1 MGGKVKKNRR
11 LGLSID
17 GNQAT
22 LVESD
27 SNGTPPTVIHVAP
40 LTLNPGATKEN
51 AAHLHALL
59 KEKKVFAKSVNVCLP
74 HRLAAVKSIRVP
86 STDPMEIRSMALLQA
101 CRLMPFSPEEIVA
114 GYESVETSS
123 EGFSRILLTVV
134 RKEDIEPV
142 LDLCRG
148 AGLRVNKILLDSHA
162 LPSLVAEPLNFP
174 CLLVMAEDREGLV
187 AIIDKNNPRFART
200 FPWDG
205 TTEMLAREAKLS
217 LEAYQKEIPFW
228 NPAKVVWLGD
238 DPKGAIR
245 KALET
250 TLNAPFDVYKFP
262 DPLENSLA
270 HSAYAAAS
278 ATKVGTNLL
287 PDLELKRQASE
298 HKTTQKKIFAALVL
312 SLALTVVGLGWAR
325 LRQQEAKIS
334 ALEQE
339 RLTLSQSAEG
349 LEAKADRL
357 DEARR
362 AEGRAGLLEILRA
375 LKAVLPSGVSLNG
388 FSYERHGPVVL
399 QGESTSLSEALAT
412 VGAVEKT
419 ALFQKVELRN
429 SDAVTINGKEM
440 AQFQIVCEPKGG
452 EK

>member
-1 MGGKVKKNRR
+1 MKKNLH

-17 GNQAT
+17 GNQVT

-27 SNGTPPTVIHVAP
+27 LNGAPPTVSHVAT
-40 LTLNPGATKEN
+40 LTLKSGATNEN
-51 AAHLHALL
+51 AETLHRLL
-59 KEKKVFAKSVNVCLP
+59 KEKKVLAKSVNVCLP

-86 STDPMEIRSMALLQA
+86 SADPNEIRSMALLQA

-123 EGFSRILLTVV
+123 EGFTRILLTVV
-134 RKEDIEPV
+134 RKEDV
-142 LDLCRG
+142 LPALTLCRG
-148 AGLRVNKILLDSHA
+148 AGLRVKRILLDTHA
-162 LPSLVAEPLNFP
+162 LPALVADQLNFP

-187 AIIDKNNPRFART
+187 AMIEKNIPRFART

-205 TTEMLAREAKLS
+205 TAEGLAREAELS
-217 LEAYQKEIPFW
+217 VEAYQKEIPFW

-238 DPKGAIR
+238 DPIGAIR
-245 KALET
+245 KALESK
-250 TLNAPFDVYKFP
+250 LNAPFDVFQFP
-262 DPLENSLA
+262 EPLKNNMA

-278 ATKVGTNLL
+278 AAQVGTNLL
-287 PDLELKRQASE
+287 PEIEQKRQARE
-298 HKTTQKKIFAALVL
+298 YKMNQQKIFAVL
-312 SLALTVVGLGWAR
+312 SLFLALSLAGLGWAR
-325 LRQQEAKIS
+325 LRQMQAKIS
-334 ALEQE
+334 ALDRE
-339 RLTLSQSAEG
+339 RIALSQSAEG
-349 LEAKADRL
+349 LEEKADRL
-357 DEARR
+357 EEARR
-362 AEGRAGLLEILRA
+362 TEGRAGLLDILRA

-388 FSYERHGPVVL
+388 FSYERHGRVVL
-399 QGESTSLSEALAT
+399 QGESTSLAEALAT

-452 EK
+452 NK